1 MDNSSAGVSD
11 LFLDLRETLVHTLFR
26 IVGCRQTAEDLV
38 QEAYVRVMS
47 AAENQHVAHLKAFL
61 NQTARN
67 LALDHLRKA
76 KVRARIDCPDADAE
90 TVAEIPAS
98 APTPEQEAVAQQDVE
113 RLFEALAGLSER
125 RRQILILH
133 KLHHWSYEGIAGH
146 IGISRSAVEKNVQAA
161 LAHLVSVLG
170 DDIF

>member
-1 MDNSSAGVSD
+1 MDHSSACVSD
-11 LFLDLRETLVHTLFR
+11 LFLDHRETLVHTLFR
-26 IVGCRQTAEDLV
+26 MVGCRQTAEDLA
-38 QEAYVRVMS
+38 QEAYVRVMG
-47 AAENQHVAHLKAFL
+47 AAESQHVTYLKAFL
-61 NQTARN
+61 YQTARN

-76 KVRARIDCPDADAE
+76 KVRSRTDCPEADPE
-90 TVAEIPAS
+90 IVAEIPAS
-98 APTPEQEAVAQQDVE
+98 APTPEQHAATQQDVE

-133 KLHHWSYEGIAGH
+133 KLHHWPYERIASH
-146 IGISRSAVEKNVQAA
+146 IGLSRSAVEKNVHAA

>member
-1 MDNSSAGVSD
+1 MDHPSTCVSD
-11 LFLDLRETLVHTLFR
+11 LFLDHRETLVHTLFR
-26 IVGCRQTAEDLV
+26 MVGCRQTAEDLA
-38 QEAYVRVMS
+38 QEAYIRVMS
-47 AAENQHVAHLKAFL
+47 AAEDQHVTYLKAFL

-76 KVRARIDCPDADAE
+76 KVRARTDCPDADAE
-90 TVAEIPAS
+90 TVTEIPAS
-98 APTPEQEAVAQQDVE
+98 EPTPEQEVVAQQDVE

-133 KLHHWSYEGIAGH
+133 KLHHWPYERIAGH

-170 DDIF
+170 NDIL

>member
-47 AAENQHVAHLKAFL
+47 AAESQHVAHLKAFL

-133 KLHHWSYEGIAGH
+133 KLHHWSYERIAGH